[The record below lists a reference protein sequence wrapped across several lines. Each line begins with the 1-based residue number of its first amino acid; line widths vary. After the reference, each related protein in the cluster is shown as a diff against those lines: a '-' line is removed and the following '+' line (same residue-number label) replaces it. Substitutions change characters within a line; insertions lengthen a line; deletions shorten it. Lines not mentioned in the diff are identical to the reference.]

1 MIFAYYQRLK
11 RVDLFDPFG
20 FVNAVLSFTKIVTQ
34 YKIIDL
40 CVCYMSQTKKIIAY
54 INIAHLIDHYA
65 MLIFATAVIVIAPTF
80 NMRYGELLPYATP
93 GFIAFGAGSLVTGW
107 LGDKWSRRNM
117 MAIFFF
123 GMGSTLVGV
132 SIVQTPLQL
141 GIMLLFIGLI
151 GSIYHPVGTAM
162 LASHAEKLG
171 KEMGINGVWGNVGVA
186 SSALITG
193 VINQYVGWRMS
204 FLIPA
209 ILCIVVG
216 VSYLRSVPITADHNV
231 KRSSASSARVSKSL
245 MIWVVAS
252 LVITVIASSITFNA
266 MTVALPKLFQER
278 LSNLTTNTATLGVI
292 TFFVYL
298 SGALAQYSIGNL
310 LDKYPLKNIFL
321 PLAIV
326 IVPTLYL
333 AASVSDYWLI
343 ILAIFI
349 IAAIFGQV
357 TVNDTMLGK
366 YTADEW
372 RGRAYAARYFLG
384 FTAAGLSVGLV
395 SILYNQGGFDLML
408 KAIAGLSL
416 LTIMGAIIFPK
427 ENSSN

>member
-1 MIFAYYQRLK
+1 
-11 RVDLFDPFG
+11 
-20 FVNAVLSFTKIVTQ
+20 
-34 YKIIDL
+34 
-40 CVCYMSQTKKIIAY
+40 MSQSKKIIVY
-54 INIAHLIDHYA
+54 INIAHFIDHYA
-65 MLIFATAVIVIAPTF
+65 MLIFAAAVIIIAPTF
-80 NMRYGELLPYATP
+80 NMKYGELLPYATP
-93 GFIAFGAGSLVTGW
+93 GFIAFGAGSLLAGW

-123 GMGSTLVGV
+123 GMGLTLFGV
-132 SIVQTPLQL
+132 SFIQTPLQL
-141 GIMLLFIGLI
+141 GFMLLLI
-151 GSIYHPVGTAM
+151 GMIASIYHPVGTAM
-162 LASHAEKLG
+162 LVSNAEKLG
-171 KEMGINGVWGNVGVA
+171 KEMGINGVWGNIGVA

-193 VINQYVGWRMS
+193 VITQYFGWRIA
-204 FLIPA
+204 FLVPA
-209 ILCIVVG
+209 VVCLVVG
-216 VSYLRSVPITADHNV
+216 FFYLRSVPSSVDQII
-231 KRSSASSARVSKSL
+231 KKSSAGSARVSKSV

-252 LVITVIASSITFNA
+252 LVITVIASSTTFNA
-266 MTVALPKLFQER
+266 ITVALPKLFQER
-278 LSNLTTNTATLGVI
+278 LSSLTTNTATLGII

-298 SGALAQYSIGNL
+298 SGAFAQYIIGNL
-310 LDKYPLKNIFL
+310 LDKYSLKNIFL

-333 AASVSDYWLI
+333 ASTISDYWLI
-343 ILAIFI
+343 VLAII
-349 IAAIFGQV
+349 IIVAIFGQV

-416 LTIMGAIIFPK
+416 LTVVGAVIFPK
-427 ENSSN
+427 EDRKS

>member
-1 MIFAYYQRLK
+1 
-11 RVDLFDPFG
+11 
-20 FVNAVLSFTKIVTQ
+20 
-34 YKIIDL
+34 
-40 CVCYMSQTKKIIAY
+40 MSESKKTIAF
-54 INIAHLIDHYA
+54 INIAHFIDHYT
-65 MLIFATAVIVIAPTF
+65 MLIFASAVIVIAPTF
-80 NMRYGELLPYATP
+80 TMKYGELLPYATP
-93 GFIAFGAGSLVTGW
+93 GFIAFGAGSLLTGW

-117 MAIFFF
+117 IAIFFF
-123 GMGSTLVGV
+123 GMSLALLGV
-132 SIVQTPLQL
+132 SMIQTPFQL
-141 GIMLLFIGLI
+141 GVMLLLIGMM

-171 KEMGINGVWGNVGVA
+171 REMGINGVWGNIGVA

-193 VINQYVGWRMS
+193 VINQYFGWRMS

-209 ILCIVVG
+209 LFCLVVG
-216 VSYLRSVPITADHNV
+216 IFYLRSIPSSVDHIV
-231 KRSSASSARVSKSL
+231 KRSSTSTARVSKSV

-266 MTVALPKLFQER
+266 ITVALPKLFQER
-278 LSNLTTNTATLGVI
+278 LSNLTTNTATLGAI

-298 SGALAQYSIGNL
+298 SGAIAQYTIGNL
-310 LDKYPLKNIFL
+310 LDKYALKKVFL

-333 AASVSDYWLI
+333 ASSISDYWLI

-416 LTIMGAIIFPK
+416 LTIIGAIIFPK
-427 ENSSN
+427 ENSSS